1 MGKEKWSGAIDV
13 IGGNTL
19 STLVKSCKYGGNI
32 ACIGNVGGH
41 ELNMSVYPFIL
52 RAISL
57 IGVDSGNV
65 VMKTREV
72 LWNKLADEW
81 KSDKLGSVNK
91 FCTLDNVDE
100 YIQIMEGKK
109 SRGHVVI

>member
-65 VMKTREV
+65 VMKTR
-72 LWNKLADEW
+72 
-81 KSDKLGSVNK
+81 
-91 FCTLDNVDE
+91 
-100 YIQIMEGKK
+100 
-109 SRGHVVI
+109 